1 MWPGRLH
8 LPRSVEPMDRSDRKW
23 RWLVPIVL
31 ATIGLLLVTTARLA
45 QGTDLRPERRTE
57 LADLIAAEE
66 QRANEALERVETLR
80 SEVEVATAAS
90 DNPEGRR
97 LQHLSER
104 WGTAVGIDEVVGPA
118 LTVTL
123 EDAPIPPDGIPDGY
137 AADDY
142 VVHQQ
147 DLQAVVN
154 ALWAGGAEALQVMDQ
169 RIISTSAVRCVGN
182 TLILQGRVYSPP
194 YSVSAVGPLGRM
206 QRALDASPGVGLY
219 LQYVDLIGLG
229 YEVERMDSGRVV
241 GYEGLLQL
249 RYAQAPT

>member
-1 MWPGRLH
+1 MGDRCGYRRGGWP
-8 LPRSVEPMDRSDRKW
+8 S
-23 RWLVPIVL
+23 
-31 ATIGLLLVTTARLA
+31 
-45 QGTDLRPERRTE
+45 
-57 LADLIAAEE
+57 
-66 QRANEALERVETLR
+66 
-80 SEVEVATAAS
+80 
-90 DNPEGRR
+90 
-97 LQHLSER
+97 
-104 WGTAVGIDEVVGPA
+104 

-194 YSVSAVGPLGRM
+194 YSVSAVGPLG
-206 QRALDASPGVGLY
+206 AHAASPRRITGGWASPSVRRPHRAWLRSGTH
-219 LQYVDLIGLG
+219 GLG
-229 YEVERMDSGRVV
+229 QVV